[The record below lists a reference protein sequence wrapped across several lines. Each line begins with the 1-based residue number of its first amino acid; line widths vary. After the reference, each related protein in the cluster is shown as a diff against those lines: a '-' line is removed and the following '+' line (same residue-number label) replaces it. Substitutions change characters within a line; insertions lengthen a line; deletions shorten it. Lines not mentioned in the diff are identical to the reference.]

1 MITLKLK
8 NGILSM
14 VRNQINA
21 SNSINYYKIKVE
33 ILDEEW
39 KDLETHIS
47 FFQNIDGAV
56 YETKLPEDNIV
67 KVPYELLENELPYYV
82 GAFGLG
88 ENIRAVTNNVKIPV
102 VQGAYKP
109 QMVSFDNDRQVEI
122 VAPDGRI
129 IALQGTYEGTPVT
142 VSSNEDVNIE
152 ELLEENKLPLSVNVD
167 IPTYE
172 GEKEDL

>member
-14 VRNQINA
+14 VKNQTNA
-21 SNSINYYKIKVE
+21 SYSINYYKIKVD
-33 ILDEEW
+33 ILDSDW
-39 KDLETHIS
+39 KGLEKHIS
-47 FFQNIDGAV
+47 FFQNADGAV

-67 KVPYELLENELPYYV
+67 NVPYELLENDLPYFV

-109 QMVSFDNDRQVEI
+109 NMISFDNDRKVEI

-142 VSSNEDVNIE
+142 VTSNEDVNIE
-152 ELLEENKLPLSVNVD
+152 KMLENNQLPLNVNVD
-167 IPTYE
+167 IPVYN